1 MFRVPFLGM
10 CELIVG
16 EPDLDWTIIR
26 FIAPNDKPKTGEW
39 KIGSR
44 EPA

>member
-1 MFRVPFLGM
+1 M

-39 KIGSR
+39 KIGFFGKDSIR
-44 EPA
+44 WASY